1 MNLLPLSLLGAC
13 LAQDPTPPAP
23 ETPPPPVVAALTAA
37 PTPGPRALEAGR
49 ALIGEPYAW
58 GGRNEPSNPGV
69 DCLGLLFLA
78 WGSVSDTPWRSYPVD
93 PSKIVASGRLGAP
106 VPGLDGVLRA
116 DVDLALLQ
124 PGDVLYLLVADYE
137 IPDAPLWR
145 HEGHDYWPW
154 HTAMYAGEGRAL
166 HAQPGGRVR
175 HQDLDGIA
183 WDALYVTRPGEA
195 PTGPVR

>member
-1 MNLLPLSLLGAC
+1 MNLLPLILLAVC
-13 LAQDPTPPAP
+13 LGQESPPADP
-23 ETPPPPVVAALTAA
+23 ATTTA
-37 PTPGPRALEAGR
+37 TSRGERALEAGR
-49 ALIGEPYAW
+49 ALIGEPYRW
-58 GGRNEPSNPGV
+58 GGRLDEGHPGV

-78 WGSVSDTPWRSYPVD
+78 WGAVSDTPWRGYPVD
-93 PSKIVASGRLGAP
+93 PSKIVASGKLGAH
-106 VPGLDGVLRA
+106 VTGLDGVLRA

-154 HTAMYAGEGRAL
+154 HTALYAGEGRAL

-183 WDALYVTRPGEA
+183 WDALYVTRP
-195 PTGPVR
+195 